1 MKKRY
6 KYRLVYLV
14 NNTFFVYTD
23 ASLKY
28 RLRMTEKM
36 LNTLEEDI
44 INQLGN
50 GAKKATLV
58 SYCRIYD

>member
-1 MKKRY
+1 M
-6 KYRLVYLV
+6 

>member
-14 NNTFFVYTD
+14 NNTFFVCTD
-23 ASLKY
+23 VSLKY

-36 LNTLEEDI
+36 LNTLEEDVV
-44 INQLGN
+44 NQLSN

>member
-14 NNTFFVYTD
+14 NNAFLAHTD
-23 ASLKY
+23 IFLKNKLY
-28 RLRMTEKM
+28 MTEEM
-36 LNTLEEDI
+36 LKALEEDV

>member
-14 NNTFFVYTD
+14 NNTFFVCTD
-23 ASLKY
+23 IFLKNKLY
-28 RLRMTEKM
+28 MTEEM
-36 LNTLEEDI
+36 LKALEENVV
-44 INQLGN
+44 NQLGN